1 MSDAMEQ
8 RYFDDVSLGDE
19 FEEYQQ
25 PTADHVAQFFGR
37 HTRAGSSQGR
47 ASGGDGGGGRF
58 TNTAEARRQGLE
70 RPIVPGNMSMAMIT
84 RLVTDWMGPLGHI
97 VELDVSYR
105 RPVMHEDRLRSV
117 ALVTDAETAP
127 RVHLDLSLENERGE
141 RPLQG
146 TAIVEL
152 PLRADGGDD

>member
-1 MSDAMEQ
+1 MTDGIEQ
-8 RYFDDVSLGDE
+8 RYFEDVELGDE

-25 PTADHVAQFFGR
+25 PTAEHVMQFFGQTSR
-37 HTRAGSSQGR
+37 GGSDSNDRG
-47 ASGGDGGGGRF
+47 AGRF
-58 TNTAEARRQGLE
+58 TDTTEARRQGLE

-105 RPVMHEDRLRSV
+105 RPVLHGDRLRTV
-117 ALVTDAETAP
+117 ALVTDAETSP

-152 PLRADGGDD
+152 PTRGG